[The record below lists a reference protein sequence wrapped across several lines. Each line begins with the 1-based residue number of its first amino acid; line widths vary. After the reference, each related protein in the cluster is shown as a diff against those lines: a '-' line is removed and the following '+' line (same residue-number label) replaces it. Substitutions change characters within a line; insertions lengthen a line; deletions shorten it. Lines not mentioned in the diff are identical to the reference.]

1 MNMDFLLIVLLAC
14 VMTIATIQ
22 DLKTRKIPNLL
33 TYPVMLFGLVYHGV
47 LSGLMGIGF
56 SAAGLAIGI
65 GLFLIPYLMGGMGA
79 GDAKLMGAAGA
90 ILGFKGVIIA
100 AVMSILIGL
109 VYAMILLL
117 IHHDYCRSFLRRLAI
132 MLKTFFLTRQ
142 LIPIPPG
149 NSEKQPTLSYALPI
163 ALGTMCYVFFKA
175 TDSHFIQDL
184 LGVQFSI

>member
-1 MNMDFLLIVLLAC
+1 MNMDFFLIVLLAC
-14 VMTIATIQ
+14 AMSIAAIQ

-56 SAAGLAIGI
+56 SAAGVGVGI
-65 GLFLIPYLMGGMGA
+65 GVFLIPYLMGGMGA

-90 ILGFKGVIIA
+90 ILGAKGVIIA

-109 VYAMILLL
+109 VYAMVLLL
-117 IHHDYCRSFLRRLAI
+117 IHHAYCRSLLHRLWI
-132 MLKTFFLTRQ
+132 MLQTFFLTRQ
-142 LIPIPPG
+142 FIPIPPG
-149 NSEKQPTLSYALPI
+149 NGEKQPTLSYALPI

-175 TDSHFIQDL
+175 TNSHFIQDL